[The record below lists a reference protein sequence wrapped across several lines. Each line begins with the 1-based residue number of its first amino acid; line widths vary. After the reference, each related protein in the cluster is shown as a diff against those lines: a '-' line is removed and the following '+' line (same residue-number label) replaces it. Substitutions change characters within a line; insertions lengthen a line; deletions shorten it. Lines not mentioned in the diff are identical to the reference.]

1 MTMTLSNL
9 EEVVRL
15 RNRRHDLCKQIND
28 IADCLAM
35 RGRFHCKNFHV
46 SLTLNLAGEHVTV
59 SENFDIEHALN
70 AVLISL
76 RRSRTE
82 CDARLLELG
91 VEYE

>member
-1 MTMTLSNL
+1 MMKMTHL

-15 RNRRHDLCKQIND
+15 RNRRHDICKQIND

-46 SLTLNLAGEHVTV
+46 SLTLNLAGEHITI
-59 SENFDIEHALN
+59 SDNFDVESALN
-70 AVLISL
+70 VALISL
-76 RRSRTE
+76 RRSRAE